1 MTVSRQVEYSEVRV
15 AKTSGWITRMRKRN
29 QADLNWTETERDGA
43 AFRRKQLAEDTTA
56 EQLGCS
62 LYELP
67 PGKQSW
73 PYHYHAANE
82 EAIYVLSGKGSVRG
96 PNDSI
101 SIEEG
106 DYVSFPAGESGAH
119 KITNAGDDVL
129 RFLMVSTMEEPDVT
143 VYPDSEKF
151 GVYVGAPP
159 GGRGDRSLEGY
170 YNVTDTVDYWDG
182 E

>member
-1 MTVSRQVEYSEVRV
+1 
-15 AKTSGWITRMRKRN
+15 MRKLN
-29 QADLNWTETERDGA
+29 QSDREWTVTERDDSE
-43 AFRRKQLAEDTTA
+43 FRRKQLAEDTDA
-56 EQLGCS
+56 EKLGCS

-73 PYHYHAANE
+73 PYHFHAANE
-82 EAIYVLSGKGSVRG
+82 EAVFVLAGSGTVRG
-96 PNDSI
+96 TDESF

-106 DYVSFPAGESGAH
+106 DYVPFPPGEAGAH
-119 KITNAGDDVL
+119 KITNTSDDVL
-129 RFLMVSTMEEPDVT
+129 RFLMVSTMEDPDIT

-151 GVYVGAPP
+151 GVYTGAPP

-170 YNVTDTVDYWDG
+170 YNIDNTVDYWDD